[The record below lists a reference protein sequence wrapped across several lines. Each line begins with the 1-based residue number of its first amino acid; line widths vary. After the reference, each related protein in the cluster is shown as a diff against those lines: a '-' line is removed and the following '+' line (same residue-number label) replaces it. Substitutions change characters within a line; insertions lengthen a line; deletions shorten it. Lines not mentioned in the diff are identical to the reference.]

1 LSGVAN
7 AAPIELSNLDGGR
20 SFPEVHLIES
30 QVLLLPNHGLIP
42 STVDTKYHRA
52 QKFCLRNST
61 SVFYTLGVQIPYGCR
76 QGICGAF
83 AMSSQAWIP
92 RILAYTPEKSA
103 GMPGINLGKLS

>member
-1 LSGVAN
+1 VVAN

-52 QKFCLRNST
+52 QKFCLRNSA

-83 AMSSQAWIP
+83 AMFRAP
-92 RILAYTPEKSA
+92 RLGFHEFLRTLLKNQQECPE
-103 GMPGINLGKLS
+103 